1 MTTTTN
7 LFPTIESTATPADKW
22 PSSTNAQKPQE
33 MGPEELAP
41 QQQNSESTL
50 LDTAKTY
57 LPGPDDVQRAMTS
70 VGQAAKTY
78 LPQSVAAY
86 LPSASSSSLETDPDL
101 APLHPPFLADLHV
114 TDHSELRTLS
124 TKAQAGS
131 HVDSVATTST
141 SADDAPAPTSVVND
155 RSASVPTSILPP
167 FALPSASTVRSSGFA
182 LPDASSPSSAHGST
196 PQPGSADSKFVDGIP
211 SPMPSPAA
219 AEPSSIPQTEGSS
232 ALRNPV
238 ESPTPV
244 PFNTPAVPGS
254 IPINPGL
261 GSANGAP
268 DVVAPRAPQ
277 GYIAPRDG
285 VANGKD
291 APLPVDAP
299 HFRVFDSD
307 TAPESTET
315 APPVPPK
322 TDLPHLTPLRGA
334 PTVASPPLPPT
345 PTTAAHDD
353 SGTDEDSG
361 SGSGSDAED
370 AAAGKEQRRKK
381 PKLLQRLKD
390 KMHVGHSHT

>member
-1 MTTTTN
+1 
-7 LFPTIESTATPADKW
+7 LLLIGLIEA
-22 PSSTNAQKPQE
+22 
-33 MGPEELAP
+33 LA
-41 QQQNSESTL
+41 
-50 LDTAKTY
+50 A
-57 LPGPDDVQRAMTS
+57 
-70 VGQAAKTY
+70 
-78 LPQSVAAY
+78 
-86 LPSASSSSLETDPDL
+86 SASSSSLETDPDL
-101 APLHPPFLADLHV
+101 EPLHPPFLADLPV
-114 TDHSELRTLS
+114 TDHSKLRTLS

-131 HVDSVATTST
+131 RVDSVPTTST
-141 SADDAPAPTSVVND
+141 SADDAPTPTSVAND
-155 RSASVPTSILPP
+155 RSASVPTPILPP

-182 LPDASSPSSAHGST
+182 LPDACSQSS
-196 PQPGSADSKFVDGIP
+196 
-211 SPMPSPAA
+211 A
-219 AEPSSIPQTEGSS
+219 AEPSSIPQTE

-244 PFNTPAVPGS
+244 PLNTPAVPGS

-285 VANGKD
+285 VAKGRD
-291 APLPVDAP
+291 PPLPVDAP

-361 SGSGSDAED
+361 SGSGSDAAD
-370 AAAGKEQRRKK
+370 AAAGKKQRRKK